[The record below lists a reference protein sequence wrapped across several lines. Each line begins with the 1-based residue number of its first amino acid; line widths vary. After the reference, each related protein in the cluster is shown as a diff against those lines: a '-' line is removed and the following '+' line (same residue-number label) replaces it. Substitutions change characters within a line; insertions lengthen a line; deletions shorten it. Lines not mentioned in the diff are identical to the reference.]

1 MTLKTLGMGIAKVV
15 TKKLDKLYK
24 HKRGSKHFYV
34 VDKNPGKTKTK
45 FQLWERKFPDKKGHP
60 HKKDKE

>member
-24 HKRGSKHFYV
+24 HKKGSKHFYV
-34 VDKNPGKTKTK
+34 IDKNPGKTKTK
-45 FQLWERKFPDKKGHP
+45 FQLWERKF
-60 HKKDKE
+60 KDKE

>member
-1 MTLKTLGMGIAKVV
+1 MTLITKGMGAILKSA
-15 TKKLDKLYK
+15 KKLDKLYK
-24 HKRGSKHFYV
+24 HKKGSKHFYV
-34 VDKNPGKTKTK
+34 IDKNPGKTKTK